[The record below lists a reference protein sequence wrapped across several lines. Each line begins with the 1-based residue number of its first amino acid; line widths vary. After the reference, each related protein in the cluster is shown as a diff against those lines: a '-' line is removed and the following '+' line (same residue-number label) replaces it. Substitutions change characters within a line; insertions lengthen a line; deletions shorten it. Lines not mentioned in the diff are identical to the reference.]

1 MAVFLSALLYSL
13 SSNLDNLVIGIAYGV
28 KKIKI
33 GLISN
38 LIIATVTSIGTL
50 ISMSV
55 GKFISGFL
63 PTSLTNMLGAV
74 IIMLL
79 GLYFLIQS
87 ILKLI
92 PKSYSNSLALKNVD
106 EIMDYAE
113 KSDSDNS
120 GTLNIKE
127 AFVVSLG
134 LMLNNLG
141 TGLAASITGVN
152 VSITVICTF
161 ILSIAPLMLGK
172 SIGHNILGSI
182 CGKYAPLI
190 SGVLLIILG
199 IFELIN

>member
-113 KSDSDNS
+113 QSDSDNS

-161 ILSIAPLMLGK
+161 ILSIALLMLGK
-172 SIGHNILGSI
+172 SIGHNVLGSI
-182 CGKYAPLI
+182 CGKYSPLI

>member
-33 GLISN
+33 GITPN

-141 TGLAASITGVN
+141 TGLAANITGVN

-161 ILSIAPLMLGK
+161 ILSIALLMLGK
-172 SIGHNILGSI
+172 SIGHNVLGSI

>member
-33 GLISN
+33 GITPN

-92 PKSYSNSLALKNVD
+92 PKSYSNSLALKDVD

-161 ILSIAPLMLGK
+161 ILSIALLMLGK
-172 SIGHNILGSI
+172 SIGHNVLGSI

>member
-33 GLISN
+33 GITPN

-161 ILSIAPLMLGK
+161 ILSIALLMLGK
-172 SIGHNILGSI
+172 SIGHNVLGSI

>member
-38 LIIATVTSIGTL
+38 LIIATATSIGTL

-161 ILSIAPLMLGK
+161 ILSIALLMLGK

>member
-38 LIIATVTSIGTL
+38 LIIATVTSIGIL

-161 ILSIAPLMLGK
+161 ILSIALLMLGK

>member
-141 TGLAASITGVN
+141 TGLAASITGIN

-161 ILSIAPLMLGK
+161 ILSIALLMLGK

>member
-33 GLISN
+33 GITPN

-161 ILSIAPLMLGK
+161 ILSIALLML
-172 SIGHNILGSI
+172 
-182 CGKYAPLI
+182 
-190 SGVLLIILG
+190 GVLLIILG

>member
-1 MAVFLSALLYSL
+1 MAVFLSDLLYSL

-161 ILSIAPLMLGK
+161 ILSIALLMLGK
-172 SIGHNILGSI
+172 SIGHNILGFI

>member
-33 GLISN
+33 GITPN

-92 PKSYSNSLALKNVD
+92 PKSYSNSLALKKVD

-161 ILSIAPLMLGK
+161 ILSIALLMLGK
-172 SIGHNILGSI
+172 SIGHNVLGSI

>member
-63 PTSLTNMLGAV
+63 PISLTNMLGAV

-161 ILSIAPLMLGK
+161 ILSIALLMLGK

>member
-63 PTSLTNMLGAV
+63 PTSLTNMLGSV

-161 ILSIAPLMLGK
+161 ILSIALLMLGK